1 MKPEQEIQSVLDA
14 SRFAVLAT
22 QYEGQPH
29 TSLMAFTPM
38 EGIRYLIVA
47 TYRATLK
54 YRNLMQDGRVAI
66 LIDSTTVPV
75 SVTRRNLVLTA
86 HGIASRLPAGDREA
100 AEQAFLARHPDLRTF
115 LDSPDCALIRV
126 AITAYQVVGSAD
138 DVLWYQVADIA
149 VT

>member
-75 SVTRRNLVLTA
+75 SVTRQNLVLTA
-86 HGIASRLPAGDREA
+86 HGIASRLPDGDREV

-138 DVLWYQVADIA
+138 DVLWYEVVDIA